1 MWGNICREGVPRAG
15 WPPEFSWPRGFSG
28 RARETPGAGCRLCPC
43 PHPPPQAPS
52 PRVCLWYP
60 RNRGF
65 QPVVLLH
72 NSFHPVAGSS
82 TSGEQELKQAPRGQ
96 PLPGD
101 TGGRPPEPTA
111 SAGPLHP
118 DTRSGERNKL
128 SASGAFLQQGPLVL
142 SRSRVNPSPVSGHM
156 LAAASQG

>member
-1 MWGNICREGVPRAG
+1 MLAAG
-15 WPPEFSWPRGFSG
+15 FAPH
-28 RARETPGAGCRLCPC
+28 

-82 TSGEQELKQAPRGQ
+82 TSGEQELKQAPGGQ

-101 TGGRPPEPTA
+101 TGGWPPEPTA

-118 DTRSGERNKL
+118 DTRSGECNKL

-142 SRSRVNPSPVSGHM
+142 SQSRVSPSPVSGHM